1 MILDTFLALSWE
13 MPSFRVTA
21 RRYSLP
27 ETLGSAASRCFR
39 ETPRLTSFSLNTSRT
54 ALARSSLLAR
64 MSTPSSPDH
73 WIEAPTPRKSNRL
86 LISLAAWLSA
96 LSASCRSILDTMS
109 KLDSLGMDH
118 RVDGYGTARHLG
130 HAVVAE
136 RTSLSW
142 SRTAS
147 RRSASQP
154 VAMSAILLSA
164 AAAVRGG
171 ARQVARVAKGNG
183 L

>member
-13 MPSFRVTA
+13 MPSFRA
-21 RRYSLP
+21 IAIRYSLP
-27 ETLGSAASRCFR
+27 ETFGSAGSRCLR

-64 MSTPSSPDH
+64 ISTPFSPDQAMD
-73 WIEAPTPRKSNRL
+73 APTLRKSNRV

-96 LSASCRSILDTMS
+96 LSASWRSILDTMS

-118 RVDGYGTARHLG
+118 RVDGYGAARHLG

-136 RTSLSW
+136 RTS
-142 SRTAS
+142 
-147 RRSASQP
+147 P
-154 VAMSAILLSA
+154 
-164 AAAVRGG
+164 
-171 ARQVARVAKGNG
+171 
-183 L
+183 